1 MYKKDLFEAGL
12 IITLTETILAFFLVC
27 VVVNMQQSR
36 ELFVFQNLGKP
47 VVLSIIPGCI
57 NVWYYF
63 KKNKEKSGRGAL
75 LTIFVS
81 LILLLLI
88 AN

>member
-1 MYKKDLFEAGL
+1 MYKKDRFVAGV
-12 IITLTETILAFFLVC
+12 IITLIETILALILVC
-27 VVVNMQQSR
+27 VVVNFRQSN
-36 ELFVFQNLGKP
+36 ELFTFQNLGKP

-75 LTIFVS
+75 LTLFVS
-81 LILLLLI
+81 LILLMLLF
-88 AN
+88 N

>member
-1 MYKKDLFEAGL
+1 MYKKDRFEAGIL
-12 IITLTETILAFFLVC
+12 ITLIETILAFLLIC
-27 VVVNMQQSR
+27 VVVNLQQSR
-36 ELFVFQNLGKP
+36 DLFVLQDLGKP
-47 VVLSIIPGCI
+47 VVLSIVPGCI

-81 LILLLLI
+81 LILLMLLF
-88 AN
+88 N